1 MAESVSDTRYVRLTT
16 FTADGRP
23 KHTPVWIA
31 PWKDGGIGTTTDDDS
46 WKVRRLRKTQN
57 VEIAPS
63 DSRGQV
69 DEESATLS
77 GTAEVIPNSDPDY
90 QILEAEFLKKYGL
103 QYRLFRFIRKL
114 RRKTAC
120 AIAIRLN

>member
-1 MAESVSDTRYVRLTT
+1 MAKSVSENRYIRLTT
-16 FTADGRP
+16 FTADGRR

-31 PWKDGGIGTTTDDDS
+31 LWKDGVIGTTTDDDS
-46 WKVRRLRKTQN
+46 WKVRRLRKTPN

-63 DSRGQV
+63 DSKGQV
-69 DEESATLS
+69 DEAGVTRT
-77 GTAEVIPNSDPDY
+77 GTAEAVPVSDPDY
-90 QILEAEFLKKYGL
+90 EILEAALLRKYGL

-114 RRKTAC
+114 RGKTAC